1 MTDEEQN
8 TPPPPPPGLDAP
20 PPPPP
25 PGMDSPPPPPP
36 PPGLDTPPPPLGLDA
51 PPPPPPADSPPPPPG
66 MDAPPPPPPEMDAPP
81 PAPPGLDAPPPPPPP
96 GFDLETPEETPEE
109 ESVDIGSAADLLGAL
124 APLEE
129 ESDDGGDDDG
139 GDDDGGD
146 DLLDDAAASLLDAPL
161 EISSDDDSGDD
172 SDADGDA
179 EESAEELPAIDLL
192 GPLGDDSD
200 DAADDS
206 EEASVEADEAEA
218 EEEAEEVQEEAT
230 PEAEPE
236 FLHAG
241 AGIREV
247 VEVDGI
253 PGDKLHGTLHEE
265 ETSTLSA
272 DGDVVSQSVS
282 GLLSINNPSEKDRL
296 WDIDIFLNG
305 LSHTDIDE
313 GHLPVQELDPGND
326 HTREYEVSGPR
337 MLVVR
342 ERLDTKPD
350 RGQDDSASA
359 VCSED
364 AQTISIEIEV
374 ENVGPVDLHDV
385 EVSRDIPSQLT
396 VAEGDSHIVNQ
407 GSLTWAVG
415 TLSPGGK
422 RTLPLN
428 ADLVSEVIDPIDAGT
443 TRATYRADATLSA
456 MSITEL
462 DAFCRGFS
470 YMDVDEDERPD
481 NWRCQAIFENRS
493 SFAVDLVRLQVKM
506 AGADDLLFDITD
518 VEKDVLPDG
527 RWESEVAVV
536 PSTEKPNFNQELGF
550 TVIPRVSHSTNG
562 SIELEQHVIT
572 VLEADI
578 NKNYSVDV
586 LRSYREA
593 GVDAE
598 VTVKNTGSSTINL
611 MRMTDD
617 VPGIF
622 NHPDIEQ
629 ISCSIDGKDLIRD
642 QFRVEVREG
651 LSLESDRISP
661 DGPGHTMLL
670 TIGTKGP
677 IGLDPGQTLTV
688 CYPLVAPDPS
698 PDNDV
703 VAGPLR
709 CDFSAERYGPVAT
722 RMLGEVPIVR
732 VIHKRRKFSTG
743 KEVFPAGGAGRYEVL
758 IMFQNRS
765 DSALEDLILHDIV
778 PEAFEIKGYSIRSD
792 AKGNREA
799 EMEKESSEAGTKVTW
814 HLDVIEKDERIEVIY
829 ELVGDSGD
837 EYKVSEAQ
845 EFHGASFGDEVDEDL
860 PPLPADEPEE
870 EESEDDA
877 DSDEDAGEDDS
888 TSDDGDE
895 DSDSDDD
902 DGGDDTESDDNA
914 DDDGGDDSDS
924 DADDDGGDD
933 DGDDD
938 ADDDG
943 EDDSDSDADGDDGM
957 DAALQQITG
966 EDDSEDDSSDA
977 EADDSSG
984 DDEPAPE
991 DDGEGRTCPICSS
1004 ANPPGANVCGTC
1016 SFEFE

>member
-1 MTDEEQN
+1 LE
-8 TPPPPPPGLDAP
+8 DA
-20 PPPPP
+20 
-25 PGMDSPPPPPP
+25 
-36 PPGLDTPPPPLGLDA
+36 
-51 PPPPPPADSPPPPPG
+51 
-66 MDAPPPPPPEMDAPP
+66 
-81 PAPPGLDAPPPPPPP
+81 
-96 GFDLETPEETPEE
+96 EE
-109 ESVDIGSAADLLGAL
+109 EPEAESLDMDSAADLLGAL
-124 APLEE
+124 DPPEE
-129 ESDDGGDDDG
+129 EADEEA
-139 GDDDGGD
+139 DDGGD
-146 DLLDDAAASLLDAPL
+146 DLLDSAAASLLDAPL
-161 EISSDDDSGDD
+161 EISSDDDSDDD
-172 SDADGDA
+172 SDEDEAADDA
-179 EESAEELPAIDLL
+179 ADEAPAIDLL
-192 GPLGDDSD
+192 GPLGGDSHD
-200 DAADDS
+200 
-206 EEASVEADEAEA
+206 EADEAGEEAAEA
-218 EEEAEEVQEEAT
+218 EEADADSEDEAVAEEEPEPE

-236 FLHAG
+236 YLHAG
-241 AGIREV
+241 AGVRDIPD
-247 VEVDGI
+247 VDGI
-253 PGDKLHGTLHEE
+253 PGDKLHGSLHEE

-272 DGDVVSQSVS
+272 EGDVVEQSVS
-282 GLLSINNPSEKDRL
+282 GLLSISNPSEKDRL
-296 WDIDIFLNG
+296 WDIDIFLSG
-305 LSHTDIDE
+305 LSNTDIEE
-313 GHLPVQELDPGND
+313 GHLPVQELDPGKE

-350 RGQDDSASA
+350 RGQDRSTSA
-359 VCSED
+359 VCSDD
-364 AQTISIEIEV
+364 AQPISIEVEV

-385 EVSRDIPSQLT
+385 EVIRDIPAQL
-396 VAEGDSHIVNQ
+396 VIADGDSHTVNQ
-407 GSLTWAVG
+407 GTLTWSVG

-428 ADLVSEVIDPIDAGT
+428 ADLTSEVIEPIDAGT

-456 MSITEL
+456 MSVTEL

-493 SFAVDLVRLQVKM
+493 SFAVDLVRLQVRM

-550 TVIPRVSHSTNG
+550 TVIPRVTHTTNG
-562 SIELEQHVIT
+562 AIELQQHVIT
-572 VLEADI
+572 ILEAEVD
-578 NKNYSVDV
+578 KSYSVDV

-593 GVDAE
+593 GVNAE
-598 VTVKNTGSSTINL
+598 VTVKNTGSSAINL

-622 NHPDIEQ
+622 NHPDIELVN
-629 ISCSIDGKDLIRD
+629 CSIDGKDLVRD
-642 QFRVEVREG
+642 QFRIEVREG
-651 LSLESDRISP
+651 LSLESERISP

-677 IGLDPGQTLTV
+677 IGLEPGQTLTV
-688 CYPLVAPDPS
+688 SYPLVAPDPS

-778 PEAFEIKGYSIRSD
+778 PAAFEIKGYNIRSD

-799 EMEKESSEAGTKVTW
+799 EMEKEVTDAGTKVTW

-829 ELVGDSGD
+829 ELVGDAD
-837 EYKVSEAQ
+837 VEYKVSEAQ

-860 PPLPADEPEE
+860 PPLPEPEDE
-870 EESEDDA
+870 EDAEDDDGSDDDAGDADSDDGDSDDA
-877 DSDEDAGEDDS
+877 DSDDDDS
-888 TSDDGDE
+888 DDADDG
-895 DSDSDDD
+895 DSDDD
-902 DGGDDTESDDNA
+902 DSDDA
-914 DDDGGDDSDS
+914 DDGDSDDSD
-924 DADDDGGDD
+924 DADDADDGDSDDSEDDD
-933 DGDDD
+933 DGDS
-938 ADDDG
+938 DDG
-943 EDDSDSDADGDDGM
+943 DDSEDGDSDDGDDDGM

-966 EDDSEDDSSDA
+966 DDASDGSDSDDDETS
-977 EADDSSG
+977 
-984 DDEPAPE
+984 DEPAA
-991 DDGEGRTCPICSS
+991 DADTEGRVCDICS
-1004 ANPPGANVCGTC
+1004 AVNPPGANVCGTC

>member
-8 TPPPPPPGLDAP
+8 APPPPPPGLDAP

-25 PGMDSPPPPPP
+25 PGMDSAPPPPP
-36 PPGLDTPPPPLGLDA
+36 PPGLDTPPPPPGLDA
-51 PPPPPPADSPPPPPG
+51 PPPPPPTDSPPPPPG
-66 MDAPPPPPPEMDAPP
+66 MDAPPPPPDMDAAP
-81 PAPPGLDAPPPPPPP
+81 PAPPGLDAPPPPP
-96 GFDLETPEETPEE
+96 GLDLEAPEEASEE
-109 ESVDIGSAADLLGAL
+109 ESADLGSTADLLGAL
-124 APLEE
+124 GSLED
-129 ESDDGGDDDG
+129 ESDDGDDD
-139 GDDDGGD
+139 DDGD

-161 EISSDDDSGDD
+161 EISSEDD
-172 SDADGDA
+172 SDDDGDGDGDA
-179 EESAEELPAIDLL
+179 EESADELPAIDLL
-192 GPLGDDSD
+192 GPISGDSD
-200 DAADDS
+200 DDADDGEGES
-206 EEASVEADEAEA
+206 AEAEQA
-218 EEEAEEVQEEAT
+218 EPEEEAEEVEEEVA
-230 PEAEPE
+230 PEPE
-236 FLHAG
+236 PEYLHAG

-247 VEVDGI
+247 ADVDGI

-272 DGDVVSQSVS
+272 GGDVVSQSVS
-282 GLLSINNPSEKDRL
+282 GQLNINNPSEKDRL

-305 LSHTDIDE
+305 LSHTDIEE

-326 HTREYEVSGPR
+326 HSREYEVSGPR

-364 AQTISIEIEV
+364 AQTISIDIEV

-396 VAEGDSHIVNQ
+396 VAEGDSHTLNQ

-422 RTLPLN
+422 RTLPLS

-506 AGADDLLFDITD
+506 AGSDDLLFDITD

-527 RWESEVAVV
+527 RWESEVEVV

-572 VLEADI
+572 VLEAEI
-578 NKNYSVDV
+578 NKSYSVDV

-598 VTVKNTGSSTINL
+598 ITVKNAGSSTINL

-642 QFRVEVREG
+642 QFRIEVREG
-651 LSLESDRISP
+651 LSLESDRVSP

-698 PDNDV
+698 PENDV

-799 EMEKESSEAGTKVTW
+799 EMEKEASEDGTKVTW

-860 PPLPADEPEE
+860 PPLPVDEPEE
-870 EESEDDA
+870 AEDDA
-877 DSDEDAGEDDS
+877 DSDDDADSEDAGSDDSGEEDDS
-888 TSDDGDE
+888 EDD
-895 DSDSDDD
+895 
-902 DGGDDTESDDNA
+902 A
-914 DDDGGDDSDS
+914 
-924 DADDDGGDD
+924 GDD

-938 ADDDG
+938 SDDDSGDDDG
-943 EDDSDSDADGDDGM
+943 DDDSDDDSGDGDGDDSDSDEDGDDGM

-966 EDDSEDDSSDA
+966 DDSNDDSDA
-977 EADDSSG
+977 EADESSG
-984 DDEPAPE
+984 DEPAPE
-991 DDGEGRTCPICSS
+991 DGGEGRTCPICSS
-1004 ANPPGANVCGTC
+1004 ANPPGANVCATC